1 MLGVALVGGFG
12 RIMEGCLHDSIKALD
27 YFSKHDAQALQYSL
41 IAKSLLSICAEYIQ
55 RTELN
60 ERLAKGKASSELF
73 GLPVGLRIRP
83 RARSNYT
90 PQVEQLQRRR
100 TEDECNSEPTYSL
113 NAFTT
118 PNWEDFDT
126 SSFGNLTNDSSYDLF
141 GTLNLFPM
149 FDASTE
155 YDRLAIT

>member
-1 MLGVALVGGFG
+1 VLGVALVGGFG
-12 RIMEGCLHDSIKALD
+12 RIMEGYLHDSIKALE

-41 IAKSLLSICAEYIQ
+41 IAKSLLSICIEHIQ
-55 RTELN
+55 RTELI
-60 ERLAKGKASSELF
+60 ERLVKGKASSELF
-73 GLPVGLRIRP
+73 GLPVGLRVRP
-83 RARSNYT
+83 RASTNDT
-90 PQVEQLQRRR
+90 TQTEQLQRRR
-100 TEDECNSEPTYSL
+100 LEDESNPEPTYSS

-126 SSFGNLTNDSSYDLF
+126 GSFGYLTNDSSYDLF

-155 YDRLAIT
+155 YDRPSAT